1 MNVADKK
8 PTKTPVVTARPQRM
22 NKIAGPEKWIAEL
35 SRSIDSIGTDDFPVH
50 LIDALKSLVNFDY
63 SVIFAFHQSEK
74 PLCLFHT
81 FSVGQQVVF
90 VENYLNGETP

>member
-74 PLCLFHT
+74 KT
-81 FSVGQQVVF
+81 
-90 VENYLNGETP
+90 ENDAKTIHQTN